1 MSKNY
6 VIIGGSSDVALS
18 YIKHINDIS
27 AGSDKASVIAHYAH
41 NDQGLKALSD
51 QCRNVDLYS
60 LQADLTDEAAVDK
73 LTDAI
78 MERFDH
84 VDYFLHFPALP
95 FDYMRYKELD
105 SQKIKQELDVQLF
118 SFLNISKKL
127 FPAMK
132 KVADARAVVMLTKYV
147 ADPMPPKFMVS
158 YVVTKY
164 ALLGAM
170 KAAAAEF
177 GGGKFMIN
185 GLSPV
190 MMDTKFLCNMDP
202 HIIEMNKAQ
211 SPIGRII
218 KPDEIVPYIDK
229 LLSADCDFNGT
240 NLSMEEEDF
249 D

>member
-1 MSKNY
+1 
-6 VIIGGSSDVALS
+6 
-18 YIKHINDIS
+18 
-27 AGSDKASVIAHYAH
+27 
-41 NDQGLKALSD
+41 
-51 QCRNVDLYS
+51 
-60 LQADLTDEAAVDK
+60 
-73 LTDAI
+73 
-78 MERFDH
+78 
-84 VDYFLHFPALP
+84 
-95 FDYMRYKELD
+95 
-105 SQKIKQELDVQLF
+105 
-118 SFLNISKKL
+118 
-127 FPAMK
+127 
-132 KVADARAVVMLTKYV
+132 
-147 ADPMPPKFMVS
+147 
-158 YVVTKY
+158 
-164 ALLGAM
+164 M

-218 KPDEIVPYIDK
+218 KPEEIVPYIDK